1 MITFSVCGGSESE
14 WKKARRKAILWYA
27 HSFTHRGKNDNLLR
41 KFSLQPHFLA
51 FFSYIPRGVKDGLEF
66 FPSFPLPGLKYFFVS
81 FVICFRHSF
90 LLLSTWA
97 WAISIIFF
105 IYSLSCSSG
114 GCFNNEVWNNN
125 LNDNIIC
132 YTRVYAKKSLHLHTF
147 ESFSMAKLTFFMYFC
162 WYFFKRG
169 FDIFIFIKWYFITFW
184 ASIFMTL
191 FFTEVV
197 QK

>member
-1 MITFSVCGGSESE
+1 MFYIFDSFLIAIVITFSVCGGSESE

-90 LLLSTWA
+90 LLLSTWT

-105 IYSLSCSSG
+105 HLFSLVL
-114 GCFNNEVWNNN
+114 EWW
-125 LNDNIIC
+125 L
-132 YTRVYAKKSLHLHTF
+132 L
-147 ESFSMAKLTFFMYFC
+147 
-162 WYFFKRG
+162 
-169 FDIFIFIKWYFITFW
+169 
-184 ASIFMTL
+184 
-191 FFTEVV
+191 
-197 QK
+197 Q